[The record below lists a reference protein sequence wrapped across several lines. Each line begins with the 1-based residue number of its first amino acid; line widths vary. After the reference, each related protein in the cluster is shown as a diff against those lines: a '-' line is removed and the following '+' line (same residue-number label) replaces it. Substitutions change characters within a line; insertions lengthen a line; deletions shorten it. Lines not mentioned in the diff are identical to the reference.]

1 MRNVCLSLVCLL
13 GVMTL
18 AGAEDVVTK
27 TMESDQPGNP
37 WRYTPGEGWWRY
49 KLPTGKGALAEVN
62 AARAA
67 RGLPPFVED
76 ASLTAAA
83 HGAARYRAANLMAG
97 HTANDFAFVPS
108 GSSASAAGCAA
119 WEPGLGW
126 GSCCT
131 YERWT
136 YAGAAWSL
144 GSDGRRYMHLFV
156 R

>member
-1 MRNVCLSLVCLL
+1 
-13 GVMTL
+13 
-18 AGAEDVVTK
+18 
-27 TMESDQPGNP
+27 
-37 WRYTPGEGWWRY
+37 YTPGEGWWRY
-49 KLPTGKGALAEVN
+49 KLPTGALAEVN

-67 RGLPPFVED
+67 RGLRPFVED
-76 ASLTAAA
+76 PKLTAAA
-83 HGAARYRAANLMAG
+83 EGAAEFRAARLITG

-131 YERWT
+131 YEQWT
-136 YAGAAWSL
+136 YAGAAWRL